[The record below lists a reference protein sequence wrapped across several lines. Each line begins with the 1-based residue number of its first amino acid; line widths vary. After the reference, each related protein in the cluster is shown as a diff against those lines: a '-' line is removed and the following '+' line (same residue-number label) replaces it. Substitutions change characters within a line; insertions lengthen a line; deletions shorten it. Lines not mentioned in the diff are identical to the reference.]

1 MPLLISFLTFVLI
14 VDCLLLML
22 LILVQLPK
30 KEAGMG
36 TAFGGGATDAL
47 FGAGTGNVLTKATK
61 YCAALFLVLALV
73 LSVLKPG
80 VMKGKSNVQ
89 KELLNSAGKVETPV
103 TPSVKAPPFTP
114 QKQDAKSA
122 TTAAT
127 NAPAAATTPAPAATN
142 APAKAPAAA
151 PAATNAPAKAAAPP
165 AK

>member
-1 MPLLISFLTFVLI
+1 MPLLISFLTFILV

-61 YCAALFLVLALV
+61 YCATLFLVLALA

-80 VMKGKSNVQ
+80 ITKGKSNVQ
-89 KELLNSAGKVETPV
+89 KELLNPTSKVEAPV
-103 TPSVKAPPFTP
+103 TPSVKGPPPMPQPQGAKVVTP
-114 QKQDAKSA
+114 
-122 TTAAT
+122 AALT
-127 NAPAAATTPAPAATN
+127 NAPAATN
-142 APAKAPAAA
+142 PPAKAPAPAAA
-151 PAATNAPAKAAAPP
+151 PAATNAPAKAAPP